1 MTFSDKLAIIVP
13 EVERKGKEMK
23 IIAPTTCPSCD
34 SPLEQVKDQLFCRN
48 SKNCLA
54 QGTKRLQNF
63 CKKLKIKGF
72 GEKTLEKLELTEIND
87 LLHLTPDTLVSKGL
101 SEHMANKLCDVI
113 DNSRTLGYTPN
124 NFLAACSIP
133 LIGDGAMRKL
143 KFDRIGEISHHLCKQ
158 CGIGD
163 KAASSLI
170 DWISNNAEI
179 WQDWEVYF
187 TKVKE
192 QKTVASSK
200 GIVVCIT
207 GKLNDFKNRK
217 AAAEFLTSQ
226 GYEVKS
232 SLTKAVTTLIS
243 EDGDTS
249 KSSYKKSIA
258 AGLTICTIKQLLEDN
273 I

>member
-1 MTFSDKLAIIVP
+1 
-13 EVERKGKEMK
+13 MK
-23 IIAPTTCPSCD
+23 IIPPTNCPSCD

-48 SKNCLA
+48 SNDCAA

-72 GEKTLEKLELTEIND
+72 GEKTLEKLELFEIND
-87 LLHLTPDTLVSKGL
+87 LLHLTEADLVSKGL
-101 SEHMANKLCDVI
+101 SEHMAKKLCNVVDV
-113 DNSRTLGYTPN
+113 SRTVGYTPN

-143 KFDRIGEISHHLCKQ
+143 KFDLIGEISHHLCKQ

-170 DWISNNAEI
+170 TWIDQNADM
-179 WQDWEVYF
+179 WQEWEVYF

-207 GKLNDFKNRK
+207 GKLTDFKNRT
-217 AAAEFLTSQ
+217 AAAEFLTMQ
-226 GYEVKS
+226 GYEVKA
-232 SLTKAVTTLIS
+232 SLTKAVRVLIS

-273 I
+273 T